1 MNNLR
6 IIATDY
12 YGMRV
17 QKLFDILSK
26 TGVRDNV
33 LYAVVIVP

>member
-26 TGVRDNV
+26 KGVREND
-33 LYAVVIVP
+33 LYAVFIFP